1 MLKDTTLPGGIPAM
15 PLKLYTPGE
24 TPFLPD
30 VKNMGTIHYMYEMP
44 LVFQNS
50 KINLN
55 ITLRSIKNGI
65 PLRAMDIMGAGG
77 FLLTNYQ
84 NDFDRH
90 FIDGE
95 DFVSYSSRE
104 DLYNKTRYYLK
115 HNDERRDI
123 ARNGC
128 KAVRENHTYEK
139 RLAEM
144 LDTI

>member
-1 MLKDTTLPGGIPAM
+1 
-15 PLKLYTPGE
+15 
-24 TPFLPD
+24 
-30 VKNMGTIHYMYEMP
+30 
-44 LVFQNS
+44 
-50 KINLN
+50 
-55 ITLRSIKNGI
+55 NGI

-84 NDFDRH
+84 NDFARH

-104 DLYNKTRYYLK
+104 DLYNKIRYYLK

-128 KAVRENHTYEK
+128 KSVRENHTYEK